1 MTEKK
6 EFRTVIGK
14 TSKELEIRKSIFIS
28 HMKACKTE
36 QEALD
41 FIEEIKKE
49 HRTATHNCY
58 AYAIGARRMT
68 LRYSDDGEPQGT
80 AGIPMLEVLNK
91 EALTNVCLVVTRY
104 FGGIKL
110 GTSGLIRA
118 YSKAASQCIEEALT
132 VYMKNYLRISLEI
145 DYTLLGKVENY
156 IQNKGFHLLDTD
168 YTDKVKMH
176 LYIPRDKYLDF
187 ENEIIEMTNATG
199 RLEVD
204 EELLLAE
211 KNGKIIGG

>member
-6 EFRTVIGK
+6 EFRTILGQ
-14 TSKELEIRKSIFIS
+14 TSQELEIRKSTFIS
-28 HMKACKTE
+28 HIKACQTE
-36 QEALD
+36 EEALA
-41 FIEEIKKE
+41 FIEDIKKE
-49 HRTATHNCY
+49 HRSATHNCH
-58 AYAIGARRMT
+58 AYAIGENRMT

-91 EALTNVCLVVTRY
+91 EELTNVCLVVTRY

-110 GTSGLIRA
+110 GASGLIRA
-118 YSKAASQCIEEALT
+118 YSKAASLGIEKALT

-156 IQNKGFHLLDTD
+156 IQTKAFHLIATD
-168 YTDKVKMH
+168 YTDKVSMS
-176 LYIPRDKYLDF
+176 LYIARDRYVAF
-187 ENEIIEMTNATG
+187 ENEITEMTNATCS
-199 RLEVD
+199 LVVE

>member
-1 MTEKK
+1 MSAKK
-6 EFRTVIGK
+6 EFRTIIGK
-14 TSKELEIRKSIFIS
+14 ANMELEIRKSTFIS
-28 HMKACKTE
+28 HIKACQTE
-36 QEALD
+36 EEALD
-41 FIEEIKKE
+41 FIEEIKKD
-49 HRTATHNCY
+49 HRTATHNCH
-58 AYAIGARRMT
+58 AYAIGDRRMT

-91 EALTNVCLVVTRY
+91 EELTNVCLVVTRY

-110 GTSGLIRA
+110 GASGLIRA

-156 IQNKGFHLLDTD
+156 IQTKAFQPIDTE

-176 LYIPRDKYLDF
+176 LYIPRARYVDF
-187 ENEIIEMTNATG
+187 ENEIVEMTNATG
-199 RLEVD
+199 SLVIE

-211 KNGKIIGG
+211 QNGKIIGG

>member
-6 EFRTVIGK
+6 EFRTILGQ
-14 TSKELEIRKSIFIS
+14 TSQELEIRKSTFIS
-28 HMKACKTE
+28 HIKACQSE
-36 QEALD
+36 EEALS
-41 FIEEIKKE
+41 FIEDIKKE
-49 HRTATHNCY
+49 HRSATHNCH
-58 AYAIGARRMT
+58 AYAIGENRMT

-91 EALTNVCLVVTRY
+91 EELTNVCLVVTRY

-110 GTSGLIRA
+110 GASGLIRA
-118 YSKAASQCIEEALT
+118 YSKAASLGIEKALT
-132 VYMKNYLRISLEI
+132 VCMKNYLRISLEI

-156 IQNKGFHLLDTD
+156 IQTKAYHLIATD
-168 YTDKVKMH
+168 YTDKVSMS
-176 LYIPRDKYLDF
+176 LYIPRNKYVDF

-199 RLEVD
+199 RLAVE